1 MVSTMQKITKNTPR
15 AHTRAKKKSTMAL
28 PRASTALG
36 KDIVTI
42 KASNQLKKAALDDA
56 APFKRVGK
64 ISPM

>member
-1 MVSTMQKITKNTPR
+1 MAR
-15 AHTRAKKKSTMAL
+15 AHTTAKKKSTMAL
-28 PRASTALG
+28 PKASTALG